1 MATAW
6 PGRITHG
13 WKTKVAL
20 AIGVSL
26 LVILL
31 TQESI
36 LKLGIVQRMELASID
51 YRFESRGTNPAFKDS
66 ASVVIVEISE
76 ESFKSLPAKWPW
88 PRSYYAR
95 ALRNLRAAGARVVGL
110 DLIFG
115 GNDVYSLANDDS
127 LREAIR
133 ETRIAVLAGK
143 TEVLQD
149 TYIHTTST
157 ENFGNIFFDVDSTIG
172 LVNIRNDADGVYRRY
187 SPFFATNTGLRIP
200 TFGFAILNKYFGF
213 PALTTAENS
222 STEFIFADREIPKY
236 DPGTLPINFL
246 GPDRT
251 FRRIKFVDV
260 VDDESCTTNEE
271 KETGEEINTFSDP
284 DYGLLHDSTFAG
296 KIVLIGSTVPEDHD
310 LFPVAFARGQQ
321 EGDNL
326 MYGVEIHANLIESVL
341 RDQFI
346 TKQSVYIEIA
356 VITFL
361 TILTFLVTSA
371 LKSSTTKHH
380 VMVEV
385 NGFLFATAEVFIVG
399 YLALVMFNK
408 YSYLVSVVA
417 PGLAVVA
424 GYVASTT
431 YHFVVERK
439 QRMLIKAM
447 FSTYVHPSVVDE
459 LIAHPEKLKLGGERK
474 ELTVLFSDIEGF
486 TTISE
491 GMPPEE
497 LVGLLN
503 EYLSKMTEIVFQHHG
518 TLDKYEGDAV
528 MAFWG
533 APIPQGDHALRSC
546 VAALHMQRAVRELH
560 TQWQD
565 LRSISLSVRI
575 GINSGEMVVGNLGAV
590 GKFDYTVIGDSVN
603 LASRLEGANK
613 IYGTG
618 ILVSERTHELVKERI
633 LAREIDLVA
642 VKGRSGALR
651 VYELICDRTADNV
664 TEQEK
669 KIEQFH
675 RALELYRNRA
685 WVPALKAFEE
695 IREKYPQDQTT
706 ALYIP
711 RSAHYASQP
720 PPPDWNGVF
729 VMETK

>member
-13 WKTKVAL
+13 WKIKVAL
-20 AIGVSL
+20 ALGVSL

-51 YRFESRGTNPAFKDS
+51 YRFASRGTDPAFKDS
-66 ASVVIVEISE
+66 ASVIIVEISE

-88 PRSYYAR
+88 PRSYYAH
-95 ALRNLRAAGARVVGL
+95 AVRNLHAAGARVVGL
-110 DLIFG
+110 DLILG
-115 GNDVYSLANDDS
+115 GNDVYAHANDDS
-127 LREAIR
+127 LRAAIR
-133 ETRIAVLAGK
+133 ETGIAVLAGK
-143 TEVLQD
+143 TEVLHD
-149 TYIHTTST
+149 LYMHTTST
-157 ENFGNIFFDVDSTIG
+157 ENFGNIFFDVDSAIG

-187 SPFFATNTGLRIP
+187 SPFFGTNTGLRVP

-222 STEFIFADREIPKY
+222 SGEFIFADREIPKY
-236 DPGTLPINFL
+236 DPASMPINFF

-260 VDDESCTTNEE
+260 IDDEQCITNEE
-271 KETGEEINTFSDP
+271 AETGEEINTFSDP
-284 DYGLLHDSTFAG
+284 DFGLLHDSTFAG

-346 TKQSVYIEIA
+346 TKQSTTTEIA
-356 VITFL
+356 AIIFL

-371 LKSSTTKHH
+371 FKSSTTKHH
-380 VMVEV
+380 VMVEL
-385 NGFLFATAEVFIVG
+385 NGFLFATAEVFIIG

-417 PGLAVVA
+417 PAMAIVA
-424 GYVASTT
+424 GYGASTA

-439 QRMLIKAM
+439 QRMLIKTM

-459 LIAHPEKLKLGGERK
+459 LISHPEKLKLGGERK
-474 ELTVLFSDIEGF
+474 ELTALFSDIEGF
-486 TTISE
+486 TTFSE

-503 EYLSKMTEIVFQHHG
+503 EYLSTMTEIVFQHHG
-518 TLDKYEGDAV
+518 TLDKYEGDAI

-533 APIPQGDHALRSC
+533 APIPQNDHALRAC
-546 VAALHMQRAVRELH
+546 LAALHMQRAVQELRAEWH
-560 TQWQD
+560 ARRNIT
-565 LRSISLSVRI
+565 LNVRI

-613 IYGTG
+613 MYGTG
-618 ILVSERTHELVKERI
+618 ILVSERTHELVKDRI

-642 VKGRSGALR
+642 VKGRSEVLR
-651 VYELICDRTADNV
+651 VYELMYDRREMDIPV
-664 TEQEK
+664 HEK
-669 KIEQFH
+669 RIEQFH
-675 RALELYRNRA
+675 QALGLYRKREWELA
-685 WVPALKAFEE
+685 RRMFEE
-695 IREKYPQDQTT
+695 IRTMHPYDRVAQ
-706 ALYIP
+706 LYIQ
-711 RSAHYASQP
+711 RSAQYEQEP
-720 PPPDWNGVF
+720 PPSDWNGVF